1 MTFNKVV
8 FDIETTMTADKI
20 WCIVC
25 KHGDTYYQFKEDRLH
40 RFAELIKQ
48 TEEVIGHNIIGFDIP
63 VVNTI
68 FGYDVFANCKVTD
81 TLVLSR
87 LLNPM
92 IEGGHSLRN
101 WGTKLGQN
109 KIHFEQFDYFSEDML
124 TYCRNDVEL
133 TERLYK
139 FLIKKTADFGQSV
152 ELEHKVA
159 QIIQKQH
166 ERGFKI
172 NVVEAYE
179 LQSKFQEDMND
190 LTTKVRQTFP
200 PMKIEEEFIPKSNN
214 KARGYVKGVP
224 FTKVKYKEFNLGSRQ
239 QIAERL
245 MLLGWK
251 PKKKTDKGHVIVD
264 EKVLSE
270 IHNIP
275 EAKLINRFLML
286 QKRIAQVNSWIE
298 GIKEDGRVHGKVI
311 TNGTITGRMS
321 HQSPNMAQIPAVY
334 SPYGKECR
342 ALWTVNKGYKL
353 VGVDASGLELRMLA
367 HYMNDERYTH
377 EVVNGDIHRA
387 NQAAAG
393 LESRDKAKT
402 FIYAFIYGAGSKKI
416 GSIIGGSE
424 RDGERAKEKFLRA
437 TPSLRS
443 LREKVERVAQRRWV
457 RGLDQRK
464 IIIRHPHAALN
475 TLLQGA
481 GAIVMKYA
489 LTLLEEYVIR
499 KQIKA
504 FPVVNV
510 HDEFQYEVEES
521 RAEEF
526 GRLAVQSIIDAG
538 KQLNVRCPL
547 NGEYKIGNNWSETH
561 SYDSN
566 RHQAI
571 DF

>member
-139 FLIKKTADFGQSV
+139 FLIKKTTDFGQSV

-166 ERGFKI
+166 ERGFII

-561 SYDSN
+561 
-566 RHQAI
+566 
-571 DF
+571 

>member
-1 MTFNKVV
+1 MTFDKVI
-8 FDIETTMTADKI
+8 FDIETTLTADKI

-25 KHGDTYYQFKEDRLH
+25 KHGDTFYQFKENNLN
-40 RFAELIKQ
+40 RFEEFIKQ

-63 VVNTI
+63 VLNRF
-68 FGYDVFANCKVTD
+68 FGYDLFKNCKITD

-92 IEGGHSLRN
+92 IEGGHSLKN
-101 WGTKLGQN
+101 WGTKLGHN
-109 KIHFEQFDYFSEDML
+109 KIHFEQFDFFTEEML

-139 FLIKKTADFGQSV
+139 FLITKTKDFGKSI

-159 QIIQKQH
+159 EIIQKQH
-166 ERGFKI
+166 DRGFKI
-172 NVVEAYE
+172 NVIDAYE
-179 LQSKFQEDMND
+179 LQCKFQEDMND
-190 LTTKVRQTFP
+190 LTSKVRETFP
-200 PMKIEEEFIPKSNN
+200 PLKVETEFIPKSNN

-245 MLLGWK
+245 VMLGWK
-251 PKKKTDKGHVIVD
+251 PKKKTDKGHIIVD

-275 EAKLINRFLML
+275 EAKLINRYLML
-286 QKRIAQVNSWIE
+286 QKRIAQVSSWIE
-298 GIKEDGRVHGKVI
+298 AIKEDGRVHGKVI

-367 HYMNDERYTH
+367 HYMNDKDYIH
-377 EVVNGDIHRA
+377 EVVNGDIHTT
-387 NQAAAG
+387 NQVAAG
-393 LESRDKAKT
+393 LGSRDESKT

-424 RDGERAKEKFLRA
+424 RDGERIKEKFLRA
-437 TPSLRS
+437 TPSLRF
-443 LREKVERVAQRRWV
+443 LREKVERIAQRRWV

-464 IIIRHPHAALN
+464 IIIRYPHAALN

-481 GAIVMKYA
+481 GATVMKYA
-489 LTLLEEYVIR
+489 LTLLDEYVKI

-510 HDEFQYEVEES
+510 HDEFQYEVEEK
-521 RAEEF
+521 RADEF
-526 GRLAVQSIIDAG
+526 GKLAVQSIVDAG

-547 NGEYKIGNNWSETH
+547 NGKYKIGNNWSETH
-561 SYDSN
+561 
-566 RHQAI
+566 
-571 DF
+571 

>member
-1 MTFNKVV
+1 MTFDKVI
-8 FDIETTMTADKI
+8 FDIETTLTADKI

-25 KHGDTYYQFKEDRLH
+25 KHKNDYYQFKENNLH
-40 RFAELIKQ
+40 RFEEFIKQ
-48 TEEVIGHNIIGFDIP
+48 TKEVIGHNIIGFDIP
-63 VVNTI
+63 VLNRF
-68 FGYDVFANCKVTD
+68 FGYDLFKHCKITD

-92 IEGGHSLRN
+92 IDGGHSLRN
-101 WGTKLGQN
+101 WGLKLGQK
-109 KIHFEQFDYFSEDML
+109 KIEFEQFDFFSEEML
-124 TYCRNDVEL
+124 KYCRNDVAL

-139 FLIKKTADFGQSV
+139 FLYSRIKDFGESV
-152 ELEHKVA
+152 DLEHKVA
-159 QIIQKQH
+159 KIVQKQH

-172 NVVEAYE
+172 DIVNAYM
-179 LQSKFQEDMND
+179 LQSKFQEDMTELEN
-190 LTTKVRQTFP
+190 KVRATFP
-200 PMKIEEEFIPKSNN
+200 PLKIEETFIPKVNN

-239 QIAERL
+239 QIGERL
-245 MLLGWK
+245 VKLGWK
-251 PKKKTDKGHVIVD
+251 PKKKTDKGHIIVD

-270 IHNIP
+270 ITNIP
-275 EAKLINRFLML
+275 EAKLINKYLML
-286 QKRIAQVNSWIE
+286 QKRIAQVSSWVE
-298 GIKEDGRVHGKVI
+298 AIKEDGRVHGKVI

-342 ALWTVNKGYKL
+342 QLWIVDKGYKL

-377 EVVNGDIHRA
+377 EILNGDIHTA
-387 NQAAAG
+387 NQMAAG
-393 LESRDKAKT
+393 LRSRDESKT

-437 TPSLRS
+437 TPSLRR
-443 LREKVERVAQRRWV
+443 LREKVDGVAKSSRNWLK
-457 RGLDQRK
+457 GLDQRK

-481 GAIVMKYA
+481 GACVMKKA
-489 LTLLEEYVIR
+489 LTLLDEYVIR

-504 FPVVNV
+504 YPVVNV
-510 HDEFQYEVEES
+510 HDEFQYEVEEG

-526 GRLAVQSIIDAG
+526 GRLAVQAIVDAG
-538 KQLNVRCPL
+538 KQLNLRCKL
-547 NGEYKIGNNWSETH
+547 DGEYKIGNNWAETH
-561 SYDSN
+561 
-566 RHQAI
+566 
-571 DF
+571 

>member
-92 IEGGHSLRN
+92 IEGGHSLKN

-109 KIHFEQFDYFSEDML
+109 KIHFEQFDFFSEDML

-139 FLIKKTADFGQSV
+139 FLINKTKDFGMSI

-179 LQSKFQEDMND
+179 LQSKFQEDMNN
-190 LTTKVRQTFP
+190 LTSKVRETFP
-200 PMKIEEEFIPKSNN
+200 PLKIEEEFIPKSNN

-245 MLLGWK
+245 VMLGWK
-251 PKKKTDKGHVIVD
+251 PKKKTDKGHIIVD

-367 HYMNDERYTH
+367 HYMNDKDYTH
-377 EVVNGDIHRA
+377 EVVNGDIHTA
-387 NQAAAG
+387 NKIAAG

-424 RDGERAKEKFLRA
+424 RDGERTKEKFLRA

-489 LTLLEEYVIR
+489 LTILEQYVINKR
-499 KQIKA
+499 IKA

-561 SYDSN
+561 
-566 RHQAI
+566 
-571 DF
+571 

>member
-48 TEEVIGHNIIGFDIP
+48 TDEVIGHNIIGFDIP

-68 FGYDVFANCKVTD
+68 FGYDLFANCKVTD

-92 IEGGHSLRN
+92 IDGGHSLRN

-139 FLIKKTADFGQSV
+139 FLISKTKDFGQSI
-152 ELEHKVA
+152 ELEHRVA

-200 PMKIEEEFIPKSNN
+200 PLKIEEEFIPKSNN
-214 KARGYVKGVP
+214 KSRGYVKGVP
-224 FTKVKYKEFNLGSRQ
+224 FIKVKYKEFNLGSRQ

-245 MLLGWK
+245 VMLGWK
-251 PKKKTDKGHVIVD
+251 PKKKTDKGHIIVD
-264 EKVLSE
+264 EKVLSQ

-275 EAKLINRFLML
+275 EAKLINRYLML

-298 GIKEDGRVHGKVI
+298 AIKEDGRVHGKVI

-481 GAIVMKYA
+481 GAIVMKCA
-489 LTLLEEYVIR
+489 LTLLENYVINKR
-499 KQIKA
+499 IKA

-521 RAEEF
+521 KAEEF

-561 SYDSN
+561 
-566 RHQAI
+566 
-571 DF
+571 

>member
-139 FLIKKTADFGQSV
+139 FLINKTKDFGQSI

-561 SYDSN
+561 
-566 RHQAI
+566 
-571 DF
+571 

>member
-25 KHGDTYYQFKEDRLH
+25 KHDKTYYQFVEGKNLN
-40 RFAELIKQ
+40 RFEEFAKQ
-48 TEEVIGHNIIGFDIP
+48 TKEFIGHNIIGFDVP
-63 VVNTI
+63 VVKKFLGSDI
-68 FGYDVFANCKVTD
+68 FKNCKLTD

-87 LLNPM
+87 LLNP
-92 IEGGHSLRN
+92 ILDGGHSLKN

-109 KIHFEQFDYFSEDML
+109 KIEFEQFDYLSDDML
-124 TYCRNDVEL
+124 KYCRNDVAL
-133 TERLYK
+133 TEKLYK
-139 FLIKKTADFGQSV
+139 FLMRKMTDFGESI

-159 QIIQKQH
+159 EIIQKQH
-166 ERGFKI
+166 DNGFLI
-172 NVVEAYE
+172 DVVNAYG
-179 LQSKFQEDMND
+179 LQAKFQEDMNE
-190 LTTKVRQTFP
+190 LTTEVRKSFP
-200 PMKIEEEFIPKSNN
+200 PEKIEETFIPKANN

-239 QIAERL
+239 QIGERL
-245 MLLGWK
+245 MKLGWK

-270 IHNIP
+270 IKNIP
-275 EAKLINRFLML
+275 EAALINKFLLL
-286 QKRIAQVNSWIE
+286 QKRIAQVSSWIE
-298 GIKEDGRVHGKVI
+298 AIREDGRVHGKVI
-311 TNGTITGRMS
+311 TNGTVTGRMS

-342 ALWTVNKGYKL
+342 ALWIPRKQFKL

-367 HYMNDERYTH
+367 HYMNDEEYIN
-377 EVVNGDIHRA
+377 EVVNGDIHTA
-387 NQAAAG
+387 NQNAAG

-424 RDGERAKEKFLRA
+424 RDGERTKEKFLRA

-489 LTLLEEYVIR
+489 LTILEQYVINKR
-499 KQIKA
+499 IKA

-561 SYDSN
+561 
-566 RHQAI
+566 
-571 DF
+571 

>member
-48 TEEVIGHNIIGFDIP
+48 TDEVIGHNIIGFDIP

-92 IEGGHSLRN
+92 IDGGHSLRN

-139 FLIKKTADFGQSV
+139 FLSSKTKDFGQSI
-152 ELEHKVA
+152 ELEHRVA

-245 MLLGWK
+245 VMLGWK
-251 PKKKTDKGHVIVD
+251 PKKKTDKGHIIVD

-275 EAKLINRFLML
+275 EAKLINRYLML

-298 GIKEDGRVHGKVI
+298 AIKEDGRVHGKVI

-367 HYMNDERYTH
+367 HYMNDKDYTH
-377 EVVNGDIHRA
+377 EVVNGDIHTA
-387 NQAAAG
+387 NKVAAG

-538 KQLNVRCPL
+538 KQLKVRCPL

-561 SYDSN
+561 
-566 RHQAI
+566 
-571 DF
+571 

>member
-48 TEEVIGHNIIGFDIP
+48 TDEVIGHNIIGFDIP
-63 VVNTI
+63 VVNKI
-68 FGYDVFANCKVTD
+68 FGYDVFENCKVTD

-92 IEGGHSLRN
+92 IDGGHSLKN

-139 FLIKKTADFGQSV
+139 FLMKKTTNFGQSI
-152 ELEHKVA
+152 ELEHRVA

-200 PMKIEEEFIPKSNN
+200 PMKVEEEFIPKSNN

-377 EVVNGDIHRA
+377 EVVNGDIHTT
-387 NQAAAG
+387 NQTAAG

-464 IIIRHPHAALN
+464 IIIRYPHAALN

-561 SYDSN
+561 
-566 RHQAI
+566 
-571 DF
+571 

>member
-48 TEEVIGHNIIGFDIP
+48 TDEVIGHNIIGFDIP
-63 VVNTI
+63 VVNKI

-92 IEGGHSLRN
+92 IDGGHSLKN

-139 FLIKKTADFGQSV
+139 FLISKTKDFGQSI
-152 ELEHKVA
+152 ELEHRVA

-264 EKVLSE
+264 EKVLSQ

-275 EAKLINRFLML
+275 EAKLINRYLML
-286 QKRIAQVNSWIE
+286 QKRIAQVSSWIE
-298 GIKEDGRVHGKVI
+298 AIKEDGRVHGKVI

-377 EVVNGDIHRA
+377 EVVNGDIHTA
-387 NQAAAG
+387 NQTAAG

-464 IIIRHPHAALN
+464 IIIRYPHAALN

-561 SYDSN
+561 
-566 RHQAI
+566 
-571 DF
+571 

>member
-1 MTFNKVV
+1 MTFDKVI
-8 FDIETTMTADKI
+8 FDIETTLTADKI

-25 KHGDTYYQFKEDRLH
+25 KHGDTFYQFKENNLN
-40 RFAELIKQ
+40 RFEEFIKQ

-63 VVNTI
+63 VLNRF
-68 FGYDVFANCKVTD
+68 FGYDLFKNCKITD

-92 IEGGHSLRN
+92 IEGGHSLKN
-101 WGTKLGQN
+101 WGTKLGHN
-109 KIHFEQFDYFSEDML
+109 KIHFEQFDFFTEEML

-139 FLIKKTADFGQSV
+139 FLITKTKDFGKSI

-159 QIIQKQH
+159 EIIQKQH
-166 ERGFKI
+166 DRGFKI
-172 NVVEAYE
+172 NVIDAYE
-179 LQSKFQEDMND
+179 LQCKFQEDMND
-190 LTTKVRQTFP
+190 LTSKVRETFP
-200 PMKIEEEFIPKSNN
+200 PLKVETEFIPKSNN

-245 MLLGWK
+245 VMLGWK
-251 PKKKTDKGHVIVD
+251 PKKKTDKGHIIVD

-275 EAKLINRFLML
+275 EAKLINRYLML
-286 QKRIAQVNSWIE
+286 QKRIAQVSSWIE
-298 GIKEDGRVHGKVI
+298 AIKEDGRVHGKVI

-367 HYMNDERYTH
+367 HYMNDKDYIH
-377 EVVNGDIHRA
+377 EVVNGDIHTT
-387 NQAAAG
+387 NQVAAG
-393 LESRDKAKT
+393 LGSRDESKT

-424 RDGERAKEKFLRA
+424 RDGERIKEKFLRA
-437 TPSLRS
+437 TPSLRF
-443 LREKVERVAQRRWV
+443 LREKVERIAQRRWV

-464 IIIRHPHAALN
+464 IIIRYPHAALN

-481 GAIVMKYA
+481 GATVMKYA
-489 LTLLEEYVIR
+489 LTLLDEYVKI

-510 HDEFQYEVEES
+510 HDEFQYEVEEK
-521 RAEEF
+521 RADEF
-526 GRLAVQSIIDAG
+526 GRLAVQSIVDAG

-547 NGEYKIGNNWSETH
+547 NGKYKIGNNWSETH
-561 SYDSN
+561 
-566 RHQAI
+566 
-571 DF
+571 

>member
-1 MTFNKVV
+1 MTFDKVI
-8 FDIETTMTADKI
+8 FDIETTLTADKI

-25 KHGDTYYQFKEDRLH
+25 KHKNDYYQFKENNLH
-40 RFAELIKQ
+40 RFEEFIKQ
-48 TEEVIGHNIIGFDIP
+48 TKEVIGHNIIGFDIP
-63 VVNTI
+63 VLNRF
-68 FGYDVFANCKVTD
+68 FGYDLFKHCKITD

-92 IEGGHSLRN
+92 IDGGHSLRN
-101 WGTKLGQN
+101 WGLKLGQK
-109 KIHFEQFDYFSEDML
+109 KIEFEQFDFFSEEML
-124 TYCRNDVEL
+124 KYCRNDVAL

-139 FLIKKTADFGQSV
+139 FLYSRIKDFGESV
-152 ELEHKVA
+152 DLEHKVA
-159 QIIQKQH
+159 KIVQKQH

-172 NVVEAYE
+172 DIVNAYM
-179 LQSKFQEDMND
+179 LQSKFQEDMTELEN
-190 LTTKVRQTFP
+190 KVRATFP
-200 PMKIEEEFIPKSNN
+200 PLKIEETFIPKVNN

-239 QIAERL
+239 QIGERL
-245 MLLGWK
+245 VKLGWK
-251 PKKKTDKGHVIVD
+251 PKKKTDKGHIIVD

-270 IHNIP
+270 ITNIP
-275 EAKLINRFLML
+275 EAKLINKYLML
-286 QKRIAQVNSWIE
+286 QKRIAQVSSWVE
-298 GIKEDGRVHGKVI
+298 AIKEDGRVHGKVI

-342 ALWTVNKGYKL
+342 QLWIVDKGYKL

-377 EVVNGDIHRA
+377 EILNGDIHTA
-387 NQAAAG
+387 NQMAAG
-393 LESRDKAKT
+393 LRSRDESKT

-437 TPSLRS
+437 TPSLRR
-443 LREKVERVAQRRWV
+443 LREKVDGVAKSSRNWLK
-457 RGLDQRK
+457 GLDQRK

-481 GAIVMKYA
+481 GACVMKKA
-489 LTLLEEYVIR
+489 LTLLDEYVIR

-504 FPVVNV
+504 YPVVNV
-510 HDEFQYEVEES
+510 HDEFQYEVEEG

-526 GRLAVQSIIDAG
+526 GKLAVQAIVDAG
-538 KQLNVRCPL
+538 KQFNLRCKL
-547 NGEYKIGNNWSETH
+547 DGEYKIGNNWAETH
-561 SYDSN
+561 
-566 RHQAI
+566 
-571 DF
+571 

>member
-92 IEGGHSLRN
+92 IEGGHSLKN

-139 FLIKKTADFGQSV
+139 FLINKTKDFGMSI

-200 PMKIEEEFIPKSNN
+200 PIKIEEEFIPKSNN

-264 EKVLSE
+264 EKVLSQ

-275 EAKLINRFLML
+275 EAKLINRYLML

-298 GIKEDGRVHGKVI
+298 AIKEDGRVHGKVI

-367 HYMNDERYTH
+367 HYMNDKDYTH
-377 EVVNGDIHRA
+377 EVVNGDIHTA
-387 NQAAAG
+387 NQNAAG

-489 LTLLEEYVIR
+489 LTLLEQYVIN

-538 KQLNVRCPL
+538 KKLNIRCPL

-561 SYDSN
+561 
-566 RHQAI
+566 
-571 DF
+571 

>member
-48 TEEVIGHNIIGFDIP
+48 TDEVIGHNIIGFDIP

-68 FGYDVFANCKVTD
+68 FGYDVFENCKVTD

-92 IEGGHSLRN
+92 IEGGHSLKN

-139 FLIKKTADFGQSV
+139 FLINKTKDFGQSI

-200 PMKIEEEFIPKSNN
+200 PMKIEEEFIPKTNN
-214 KARGYVKGVP
+214 KSRGYVKGVP

-245 MLLGWK
+245 VMLGWK
-251 PKKKTDKGHVIVD
+251 PKKKTDKGHIIVD

-275 EAKLINRFLML
+275 EAKLINRYLML

-298 GIKEDGRVHGKVI
+298 AIKEDGRVHGKVI

-342 ALWTVNKGYKL
+342 ALWTVNKNYKL

-367 HYMNDERYTH
+367 HYMNDKDYIH
-377 EVVNGDIHRA
+377 EVVNGDIHTA
-387 NQAAAG
+387 NQNAAG

-561 SYDSN
+561 
-566 RHQAI
+566 
-571 DF
+571 

>member
-8 FDIETTMTADKI
+8 FDIETTMSADKI
-20 WCIVC
+20 WCIIC
-25 KHGDTYYQFKEDRLH
+25 KHENTYYQFTDGKNLN
-40 RFAELIKQ
+40 RFEEFAKQ
-48 TEEVIGHNIIGFDIP
+48 TKEFIGHNIIGFDVP
-63 VVNTI
+63 VVKK
-68 FGYDVFANCKVTD
+68 FLGEDVFKNCKLTD

-87 LLNPM
+87 LLNP
-92 IEGGHSLRN
+92 ILEGGHSLKN

-109 KIHFEQFDYFSEDML
+109 KIEFEQFDFLSDDML
-124 TYCRNDVEL
+124 KYCRNDVAL
-133 TERLYK
+133 TEKLYK
-139 FLIKKTADFGQSV
+139 FLMRKMTEFGESI

-159 QIIQKQH
+159 EIIQKQH
-166 ERGFKI
+166 DNGFLI
-172 NVVEAYE
+172 DVVNAYG
-179 LQSKFQEDMND
+179 LQAKFQEDMND
-190 LTTKVRQTFP
+190 LTTEVRKSFP
-200 PMKIEEEFIPKSNN
+200 PEKIEETFIPKVNN

-239 QIAERL
+239 QIGERL
-245 MLLGWK
+245 MKLGWK
-251 PKKKTDKGHVIVD
+251 PKKKTDKGHIIVD

-270 IHNIP
+270 IKNIP
-275 EAKLINRFLML
+275 EAKLINKFLLL
-286 QKRIAQVNSWIE
+286 QKRIAQVSSWIE
-298 GIKEDGRVHGKVI
+298 AIREDGRVHGKVI
-311 TNGTITGRMS
+311 TNGTVTGRMS

-342 ALWTVNKGYKL
+342 ALWIPRKQFKL

-367 HYMNDERYTH
+367 HYMNDEEYIN
-377 EVVNGDIHRA
+377 EVVNGDIHTA
-387 NQAAAG
+387 NQIAAG

-402 FIYAFIYGAGSKKI
+402 FIYAFIYGAGSAKI
-416 GSIIGGSE
+416 GSIIGGSTA
-424 RDGERAKEKFLRA
+424 DGERAKEKFLRA

-457 RGLDQRK
+457 KGIDGRK

-489 LTLLEEYVIR
+489 LTLLDEYVNN

-510 HDEFQYEVEES
+510 HDEFQYEVEEK

-526 GRLAVQSIIDAG
+526 GKLAVQAIIDAG
-538 KQLNVRCPL
+538 IKLKVRCPL

-561 SYDSN
+561 
-566 RHQAI
+566 
-571 DF
+571 

>member
-92 IEGGHSLRN
+92 IEGGHSLKN

-109 KIHFEQFDYFSEDML
+109 KIHFEQFDFFSEDML

-139 FLIKKTADFGQSV
+139 FLINKTKDFGMSI

-179 LQSKFQEDMND
+179 LQSKFQEDMNN
-190 LTTKVRQTFP
+190 LTSKVRETFP
-200 PMKIEEEFIPKSNN
+200 PLKIEEEFIPKSNN

-245 MLLGWK
+245 VMLGWK
-251 PKKKTDKGHVIVD
+251 PKKKTDKGHIIVD

-275 EAKLINRFLML
+275 EAKLINRYLML

-298 GIKEDGRVHGKVI
+298 AIKEDGRVHGKVI

-367 HYMNDERYTH
+367 HYMNDKDYIH
-377 EVVNGDIHRA
+377 EVVNGDIHTA
-387 NQAAAG
+387 NQNAAG

-424 RDGERAKEKFLRA
+424 RDGERTKEKFLRA

-489 LTLLEEYVIR
+489 LTILEQYVINKR
-499 KQIKA
+499 IKA

-561 SYDSN
+561 
-566 RHQAI
+566 
-571 DF
+571 

>member
-92 IEGGHSLRN
+92 IEGGHSLKN

-139 FLIKKTADFGQSV
+139 FLINKTKDFGMSI

-367 HYMNDERYTH
+367 HYMNDKDYIY

-402 FIYAFIYGAGSKKI
+402 FIYAFIYGAGSAKI
-416 GSIIGGSE
+416 GSIIGGSTA
-424 RDGERAKEKFLRA
+424 DGERAKEKFLRA

-457 RGLDQRK
+457 R
-464 IIIRHPHAALN
+464 PHAALN

-489 LTLLEEYVIR
+489 LTLLEQYVIN

-538 KQLNVRCPL
+538 KKLNIRCPL

-561 SYDSN
+561 
-566 RHQAI
+566 
-571 DF
+571 

>member
-92 IEGGHSLRN
+92 IEGGHSLKN

-109 KIHFEQFDYFSEDML
+109 KINFEQFDFFSEDML

-139 FLIKKTADFGQSV
+139 FLINKTKDFGMSI

-179 LQSKFQEDMND
+179 LQSKFQEDMNN
-190 LTTKVRQTFP
+190 LTSKVRETFP
-200 PMKIEEEFIPKSNN
+200 PLKIEEEFIPKSNN

-245 MLLGWK
+245 VMLGWK
-251 PKKKTDKGHVIVD
+251 PKKKTDKGHIIVD

-275 EAKLINRFLML
+275 EAKLINRYLML

-298 GIKEDGRVHGKVI
+298 AIKEDGRVHGKVI

-367 HYMNDERYTH
+367 HYMNDKDYIY
-377 EVVNGDIHRA
+377 EVVNGDIHTA
-387 NQAAAG
+387 NQNAAG

-424 RDGERAKEKFLRA
+424 RDGERTKEKFLRA

-489 LTLLEEYVIR
+489 LTILEQYVINKR
-499 KQIKA
+499 IKA

-561 SYDSN
+561 
-566 RHQAI
+566 
-571 DF
+571 